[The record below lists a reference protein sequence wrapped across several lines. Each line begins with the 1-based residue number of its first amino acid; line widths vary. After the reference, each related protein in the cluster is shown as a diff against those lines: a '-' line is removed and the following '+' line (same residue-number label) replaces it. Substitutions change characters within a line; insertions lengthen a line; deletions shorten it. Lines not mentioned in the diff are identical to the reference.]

1 MKVKLHNVFVRVMIK
16 YANIYL
22 WDLHMASLVEEA
34 SGLIKMEYTPEFI
47 NSGYNP
53 SPLFVTPEKGR
64 VYEFSQLP
72 FGTFKGLPGFIA
84 DCLPDK
90 FGTAIINHWLEKS
103 GRPKDTYTTIERLLY
118 QGSRAM
124 GALRFEPQERKD
136 LNKQVSID
144 LEGLIAATAE
154 VLGERMLLD
163 TNLKTDDEALLTIL
177 RVGTSAGGARPK
189 AVVAYNSE
197 TGDLRSGQVDAPEGY
212 EHWLLKL
219 DGVDENNPAA
229 YSETMNYG
237 CLEYAYYK
245 MVLACGIDMM
255 ECRLLEDGRRHHF
268 MTKRFDRI
276 GGSHRVHMVSLCG
289 MAHYDYN
296 QPDSWSYE
304 QLFRVM
310 RGLRLTQTEMEQAY
324 RRMVFNVIGC
334 NQDDHTKNIEFL
346 MDTDGVWRLSPAFD
360 MSYAVGA
367 GFTRQHQMSVNGKRQ
382 HITRQDLL
390 AVAAEVGIKSAKAS
404 EIIEQTLDVIGRFDN
419 FVGDSIPRWMKQPIQ
434 RQLNAVRAEL

>member
-1 MKVKLHNVFVRVMIK
+1 MIK

-90 FGTAIINHWLEKS
+90 FGTAIINHWLEKT

-136 LNKQVSID
+136 LNKQVPID

-390 AVAAEVGIKSAKAS
+390 AVAAEVGMKSAKAS

-419 FVGDSIPRWMKQPIQ
+419 FVGDSIPSWMKQPIQ
-434 RQLNAVRAEL
+434 RQLDAVRAEL

>member
-1 MKVKLHNVFVRVMIK
+1 MIN

-22 WDLHMASLVEEA
+22 WDLHMASLVEEE
-34 SGLIKMEYTPEFI
+34 SGRIRMEYTPQFI
-47 NSGYNP
+47 QSGYNP

-64 VYEFSQLP
+64 IYEFSQLP
-72 FGTFKGLPGFIA
+72 FQTYKGLPGFVA

-103 GRPKDTYTTIERLLY
+103 GRPRDSYTTIERLLY

-136 LNKQVSID
+136 LNKQVAID
-144 LEGLIAATAE
+144 LDGLIAATAE
-154 VLGERMLLD
+154 VLDERKRLD
-163 TNLKTDDEALLTIL
+163 TNLRTDDEALLTIL

-189 AVVAYNSE
+189 AVVAYNKE

-219 DGVDENNPAA
+219 DGVDVNNPGT

-245 MVLACGIDMM
+245 MVLDCGIEMM
-255 ECRLLEDGRRHHF
+255 ESRLLEDGKRHHF

-346 MDTDGVWRLSPAFD
+346 MDTDGVWRLSPAYD
-360 MSYAVGA
+360 MSYAVGE
-367 GFTRQHQMSVNGKRQ
+367 GFTRRHQMSVNGKRL
-382 HITRQDLL
+382 HITRNDML
-390 AVAAEVGIKSAKAS
+390 AVAEEAGLKAKVAND
-404 EIIEQTLDVIGRFDN
+404 IIEQTLDVISRFSDY
-419 FVGDSIPRWMKQPIQ
+419 VGDTIPEWMKLPIQ
-434 RQLNAVRAEL
+434 KQLEIVRSEL

>member
-1 MKVKLHNVFVRVMIK
+1 MIK

-390 AVAAEVGIKSAKAS
+390 AVAAEVGMKSAKAN

-434 RQLNAVRAEL
+434 RQLDAVRAEL

>member
-1 MKVKLHNVFVRVMIK
+1 MIK

-245 MVLACGIDMM
+245 MVMACGIDMM

-334 NQDDHTKNIEFL
+334 NQDDHTKNVEFL

-390 AVAAEVGIKSAKAS
+390 AVAAEVGVKSAKAS

-434 RQLNAVRAEL
+434 RQLDAVRAEL

>member
-1 MKVKLHNVFVRVMIK
+1 MIK
-16 YANIYL
+16 FANIYL
-22 WDLHMASLVEEA
+22 WDLHMASLAEEE

-47 NSGYNP
+47 SSGYNP

-64 VYEFSQLP
+64 IYEFSQLP
-72 FGTFKGLPGFIA
+72 YRTYKGLPGFIA
-84 DCLPDK
+84 DCLPDR

-103 GRPKDTYTTIERLLY
+103 GRSRDSYTTIERLLY

-136 LNKQVSID
+136 LNQQVAID
-144 LEGLIAATAE
+144 LDGLVAAAAE
-154 VLGERMLLD
+154 ILGERMQFG

-189 AVVAYNSE
+189 AVVAYNKE

-219 DGVDENNPAA
+219 DGVDENNPAE

-237 CLEYAYYK
+237 CLEYAYYQ
-245 MVLACGIDMM
+245 MVLDCGIDMM
-255 ECRLLEDGRRHHF
+255 ECRLLEDGKRHHF
-268 MTKRFDRI
+268 MTRRFDRI

-346 MDTDGVWRLSPAFD
+346 MDTDGVWKLSPAYD
-360 MSYAVGA
+360 MSYAVGS
-367 GFTRQHQMSVNGKRQ
+367 GFTRQHQMSVNGKRL
-382 HITRQDLL
+382 HITRQDMLT
-390 AVAAEVGIKSAKAS
+390 VAAEVGIKSAKAN
-404 EIIEQTLDVIGRFDN
+404 EMIEQTLEVIGRFDEY
-419 FVGDSIPRWMKQPIQ
+419 VGDSIPEWMKRPIL
-434 RQLNAVRAEL
+434 RQLVAVRNEL

>member
-1 MKVKLHNVFVRVMIK
+1 MIK
-16 YANIYL
+16 FANIYL
-22 WDLHMASLVEEA
+22 WDLHMASLAEEE

-47 NSGYNP
+47 SSGYNP
-53 SPLFVTPEKGR
+53 SPLFVTPEKGHI
-64 VYEFSQLP
+64 YEFSQLP
-72 FGTFKGLPGFIA
+72 YRTYKGLPGFIA
-84 DCLPDK
+84 DCLPDR

-103 GRPKDTYTTIERLLY
+103 GRSRDSYTTIERLLY

-136 LNKQVSID
+136 LNQQVAID
-144 LEGLIAATAE
+144 LDGLVAAAAE
-154 VLGERMLLD
+154 ILGERMQFD

-189 AVVAYNSE
+189 AVVAYNKE

-219 DGVDENNPAA
+219 DGVDENNPAE

-237 CLEYAYYK
+237 CLEYAYYQ
-245 MVLACGIDMM
+245 MVLDCGIDMM
-255 ECRLLEDGRRHHF
+255 ECRLLEDGKRHHF
-268 MTKRFDRI
+268 MTRRFDRI

-346 MDTDGVWRLSPAFD
+346 MDTDGVWKLSPAYD
-360 MSYAVGA
+360 MSYAVGS
-367 GFTRQHQMSVNGKRQ
+367 GFTRQHQMSVNGKRL
-382 HITRQDLL
+382 HITRQDMLT
-390 AVAAEVGIKSAKAS
+390 VAAEVGIKSAKAN
-404 EIIEQTLDVIGRFDN
+404 EIIDQTLDVIGRFDEY
-419 FVGDSIPRWMKQPIQ
+419 VGDSIPEWMKRPIL
-434 RQLNAVRAEL
+434 RQLAAVRDEL

>member
-1 MKVKLHNVFVRVMIK
+1 MIK

-154 VLGERMLLD
+154 VLGERVLFD

-334 NQDDHTKNIEFL
+334 NQDDHTKNVEFL

-390 AVAAEVGIKSAKAS
+390 AVAAEVGMKSAKAS

-434 RQLNAVRAEL
+434 RQLDAVRAEL

>member
-1 MKVKLHNVFVRVMIK
+1 MIK
-16 YANIYL
+16 FANIYL
-22 WDLHMASLVEEA
+22 WDLHMASLAEEE

-47 NSGYNP
+47 SSGYNT
-53 SPLFVTPEKGR
+53 SPLFVSPEKGR
-64 VYEFSQLP
+64 IYEFSQLP
-72 FGTFKGLPGFIA
+72 YRTYKGLPGFIA
-84 DCLPDK
+84 DCLPDR

-103 GRPKDTYTTIERLLY
+103 GRPRDSYTTIERLLY

-136 LNKQVSID
+136 LNQQVAID
-144 LEGLIAATAE
+144 LDGLVAAAAE
-154 VLGERMLLD
+154 ILGERMQFD

-189 AVVAYNSE
+189 AVVAYNKE

-219 DGVDENNPAA
+219 DGVDENNPAE
-229 YSETMNYG
+229 YSETTNYG
-237 CLEYAYYK
+237 CLEYAYYQ
-245 MVLACGIDMM
+245 MVLDCGIDMM
-255 ECRLLEDGRRHHF
+255 ECRLLEDGKRHHF
-268 MTKRFDRI
+268 MTRRFDRI

-346 MDTDGVWRLSPAFD
+346 MDTDGVWKLSPAYD
-360 MSYAVGA
+360 MSYAVGS
-367 GFTRQHQMSVNGKRQ
+367 GFTRQHQMSVNGKRL
-382 HITRQDLL
+382 HITRKDMLT
-390 AVAAEVGIKSAKAS
+390 VAAEVGIKSAKAN
-404 EIIEQTLDVIGRFDN
+404 EIIDQTLDVIGRFDEY
-419 FVGDSIPRWMKQPIQ
+419 VGDSIPEWMKRPIL
-434 RQLNAVRAEL
+434 RQLTAVRDEL

>member
-1 MKVKLHNVFVRVMIK
+1 MIK
-16 YANIYL
+16 FANIYL
-22 WDLHMASLVEEA
+22 WDLHMASLAEEE

-47 NSGYNP
+47 SSGYNP

-64 VYEFSQLP
+64 IYEFSQLP
-72 FGTFKGLPGFIA
+72 YRTYKGLPGFIA
-84 DCLPDK
+84 DCLPDR

-103 GRPKDTYTTIERLLY
+103 GRSRDSYTTIERLLY

-136 LNKQVSID
+136 LNQQVAID
-144 LEGLIAATAE
+144 LDGLVAAAAE
-154 VLGERMLLD
+154 ILGERMQFG

-189 AVVAYNSE
+189 AVVAYNKE

-219 DGVDENNPAA
+219 DGVDENNPAE

-237 CLEYAYYK
+237 CLEYAYYQ
-245 MVLACGIDMM
+245 MVLDCGIDMM
-255 ECRLLEDGRRHHF
+255 ECRLLEDGKRHHF
-268 MTKRFDRI
+268 MTRRFDRI

-346 MDTDGVWRLSPAFD
+346 MDTDGVWKLSPAYD
-360 MSYAVGA
+360 MSYAVGS
-367 GFTRQHQMSVNGKRQ
+367 GFTRQHQMSVNGKRL
-382 HITRQDLL
+382 HITRKDMLT
-390 AVAAEVGIKSAKAS
+390 VAAEVGIKSAKAN
-404 EIIEQTLDVIGRFDN
+404 EIIEQTLDVIGRFGEYA
-419 FVGDSIPRWMKQPIQ
+419 GDSIPEWMKRPIL
-434 RQLNAVRAEL
+434 RQLAAVRDEL

>member
-1 MKVKLHNVFVRVMIK
+1 MQ
-16 YANIYL
+16 
-22 WDLHMASLVEEA
+22 
-34 SGLIKMEYTPEFI
+34 YTPEFVR
-47 NSGYNP
+47 SGYNP
-53 SPLFVTPEKGR
+53 SPLFVTPEAGKI
-64 VYEFSQLP
+64 YDFSHLP
-72 FGTFKGLPGFIA
+72 RETYKGLPGFVA
-84 DCLPDK
+84 DCLPDR

-103 GRPKDTYTTIERLLY
+103 GRPRDSYTTIERLLN

-136 LNKQVSID
+136 LNKQVAID
-144 LEGLIAATAE
+144 LDGLVAATAQ
-154 VLGERMLLD
+154 VLEDRMQFD

-189 AVVAYNSE
+189 AVVAYNTQ
-197 TGDLRSGQVDAPEGY
+197 TGDLRSGQVDAPDGY

-219 DGVDENNPAA
+219 DGVDENHPGS
-229 YSETMNYG
+229 YSETKNYG
-237 CLEYAYYK
+237 CLEYAYYR
-245 MVLACGIDMM
+245 MVLDCGIEMM
-255 ECRLLEDGRRHHF
+255 ESRLIEDGKRHHF

-289 MAHYDYN
+289 LAHYDYN

-346 MDTDGVWRLSPAFD
+346 MDTDGVWRLSPAYD
-360 MSYAVGA
+360 MSYAVGE
-367 GFTRQHQMSVNGKRQ
+367 GFTRRHQMSVNGKRL
-382 HITRQDLL
+382 HISRADML
-390 AVAAEVGIKSAKAS
+390 AVAAEASIKPKTAND
-404 EIIEQTLDVIGRFDN
+404 IIDQTAEVISRFGEY
-419 FVGDSIPRWMKQPIQ
+419 VGDSIPEWMKRPIQ
-434 RQLNAVRAEL
+434 KQLDNVRDEL

>member
-1 MKVKLHNVFVRVMIK
+1 MIK

-434 RQLNAVRAEL
+434 RQLDAVRAEL

>member
-1 MKVKLHNVFVRVMIK
+1 MINF
-16 YANIYL
+16 ANIYL
-22 WDLHMASLVEEA
+22 WDLHMAALSEDA
-34 SGLIKMEYTPEFI
+34 SGRITMQYTPEFVR
-47 NSGYNP
+47 SGYNP
-53 SPLFVTPEKGR
+53 SPLFVTPEAGKI
-64 VYEFSQLP
+64 YDFSHLP
-72 FGTFKGLPGFIA
+72 RETYKGLPGFVA

-103 GRPKDTYTTIERLLY
+103 GRPRDSYTTIERLLY

-136 LNKQVSID
+136 LNKQVAID
-144 LEGLIAATAE
+144 LDGLVAATAE
-154 VLGERMLLD
+154 VLENRMNFD
-163 TNLKTDDEALLTIL
+163 TNLQTDDEALLTIL

-189 AVVAYNSE
+189 AVVAYNKQ
-197 TGDLRSGQVDAPEGY
+197 TGDLRSGQVDAPDGY

-219 DGVDENNPAA
+219 DGVDENHPGS
-229 YSETMNYG
+229 YSETKSYG
-237 CLEYAYYK
+237 CLEYAYYR
-245 MVLACGIDMM
+245 MVLDCGIQMM
-255 ECRLLEDGRRHHF
+255 ESRLIEDGARHHF

-289 MAHYDYN
+289 IAHYDYN

-346 MDTDGVWRLSPAFD
+346 MDTDGVWRLSPAYD
-360 MSYAVGA
+360 MSYAVGE
-367 GFTRQHQMSVNGKRQ
+367 GFTRRHQMSVNGKRL
-382 HITRQDLL
+382 HISRADML
-390 AVAAEVGIKSAKAS
+390 AVAAEAGIKSKTAND
-404 EIIEQTLDVIGRFDN
+404 IIDLTIDVIARFNDY
-419 FVGDSIPRWMKQPIQ
+419 VGDSIPDWMKLPIQ
-434 RQLNAVRAEL
+434 KRLDNVRGEL

>member
-1 MKVKLHNVFVRVMIK
+1 MIK
-16 YANIYL
+16 FANIYL
-22 WDLHMASLVEEA
+22 WDLHMASLAEEE

-47 NSGYNP
+47 SSGYNP

-64 VYEFSQLP
+64 IYEFSQLP
-72 FGTFKGLPGFIA
+72 YRTYKGLPGFIA
-84 DCLPDK
+84 DCLPDR

-103 GRPKDTYTTIERLLY
+103 GRPRDSYTTIERLLY

-136 LNKQVSID
+136 LNQQVAID
-144 LEGLIAATAE
+144 LDGLVAAAAE
-154 VLGERMLLD
+154 ILGERMQFG

-189 AVVAYNSE
+189 AVVAYNKE

-219 DGVDENNPAA
+219 DGVDENNPAE

-237 CLEYAYYK
+237 CLEYAYYQ
-245 MVLACGIDMM
+245 MVLDCGIDMM
-255 ECRLLEDGRRHHF
+255 ECRLLEDGKRHHF
-268 MTKRFDRI
+268 MTRRFDRI

-346 MDTDGVWRLSPAFD
+346 MDTDGVWKLSPAYD
-360 MSYAVGA
+360 MSYAVGS
-367 GFTRQHQMSVNGKRQ
+367 GFTRQHQMSVNGKRL
-382 HITRQDLL
+382 HITRKDMLT
-390 AVAAEVGIKSAKAS
+390 VAAEVGIKSAKAN
-404 EIIEQTLDVIGRFDN
+404 EIIEQTLDVIGRFDEY
-419 FVGDSIPRWMKQPIQ
+419 VGDSIPEWMKRPIL
-434 RQLNAVRAEL
+434 RQLAAVRDEL

>member
-1 MKVKLHNVFVRVMIK
+1 MIK

-390 AVAAEVGIKSAKAS
+390 AVAAEVGVKSAKAS

-434 RQLNAVRAEL
+434 RQLDAVRAEL

>member
-1 MKVKLHNVFVRVMIK
+1 MIK

-382 HITRQDLL
+382 HITRQDML
-390 AVAAEVGIKSAKAS
+390 AVAAEVGMKSAKAS

-434 RQLNAVRAEL
+434 RQLDAVRAEL

>member
-1 MKVKLHNVFVRVMIK
+1 MIK

-154 VLGERMLLD
+154 VLGERVLFD

-229 YSETMNYG
+229 YCETMNYG

-390 AVAAEVGIKSAKAS
+390 AVAAEVGMKSAKAS

-434 RQLNAVRAEL
+434 RQLDAVRAEL

>member
-1 MKVKLHNVFVRVMIK
+1 MIK

-382 HITRQDLL
+382 HITRKDLL
-390 AVAAEVGIKSAKAS
+390 AVAAEVGMKSAKAG

-434 RQLNAVRAEL
+434 RQLDAVRAEL

>member
-382 HITRQDLL
+382 HITRKDLL

>member
-1 MKVKLHNVFVRVMIK
+1 MIK

-22 WDLHMASLVEEA
+22 WDLHMASLVEEV

-390 AVAAEVGIKSAKAS
+390 AVAAEVGMKSAKAS
-404 EIIEQTLDVIGRFDN
+404 EIIEQTLDVIGRFDK

-434 RQLNAVRAEL
+434 RQLDAVRAEL

>member
-390 AVAAEVGIKSAKAS
+390 AVAAEVGMKSAKAS

-434 RQLNAVRAEL
+434 RQLDAVRAEL

>member
-1 MKVKLHNVFVRVMIK
+1 
-16 YANIYL
+16 
-22 WDLHMASLVEEA
+22 
-34 SGLIKMEYTPEFI
+34 
-47 NSGYNP
+47 
-53 SPLFVTPEKGR
+53 
-64 VYEFSQLP
+64 
-72 FGTFKGLPGFIA
+72 
-84 DCLPDK
+84 
-90 FGTAIINHWLEKS
+90 
-103 GRPKDTYTTIERLLY
+103 
-118 QGSRAM
+118 M

-334 NQDDHTKNIEFL
+334 NQDDHTKNVEFL

-390 AVAAEVGIKSAKAS
+390 AVAAEVGMKSAKAS

-434 RQLNAVRAEL
+434 RQLDAVRAEL

>member
-1 MKVKLHNVFVRVMIK
+1 MIK

-334 NQDDHTKNIEFL
+334 NQDDHTKNVEFL

-390 AVAAEVGIKSAKAS
+390 AVAAEVGVKSAKAS

-434 RQLNAVRAEL
+434 RQLDAVRAEL

>member
-90 FGTAIINHWLEKS
+90 FGMAIINHWLEKS

-382 HITRQDLL
+382 HITRQDML

-434 RQLNAVRAEL
+434 RQLDAVRAEL

>member
-1 MKVKLHNVFVRVMIK
+1 MIK

-276 GGSHRVHMVSLCG
+276 GGSHRLHMVSLCG

-434 RQLNAVRAEL
+434 RQLDAVRAEL

>member
-1 MKVKLHNVFVRVMIK
+1 MIK

-245 MVLACGIDMM
+245 MVMACGIDMM

-382 HITRQDLL
+382 HITRKDLL

-434 RQLNAVRAEL
+434 RQLDAVRAEL